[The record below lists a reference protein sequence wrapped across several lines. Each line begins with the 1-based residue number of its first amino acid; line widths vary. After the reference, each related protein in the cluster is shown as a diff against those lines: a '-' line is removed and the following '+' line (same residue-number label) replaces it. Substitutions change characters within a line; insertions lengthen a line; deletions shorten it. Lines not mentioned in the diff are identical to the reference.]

1 VTGVYNADGPRRFEF
16 ILNRKNMLSF
26 LKKIF
31 GGTSTNYKELVTR
44 GAIIVDVRSA
54 AEYKYGHIP
63 GSKNYPLDNIRNKIP
78 ELKKLN
84 KPVITVCRS
93 GARSGM
99 AKGILHAAGIEVY
112 NGGAWTSFKS
122 KIA

>member
-1 VTGVYNADGPRRFEF
+1 
-16 ILNRKNMLSF
+16 MLSL

-31 GGTSTNYKELVTR
+31 SGASVDYKKLVTS

-54 AEYKYGHIP
+54 AEYKSGHLP
-63 GSKNYPLDNIRNKIP
+63 GSRNYPLDTIRNKVP
-78 ELKKLN
+78 ELKKVN

-93 GARSGM
+93 GVRSGM
-99 AKGILHAAGIEVY
+99 AKNILDAAGIEVH

>member
-1 VTGVYNADGPRRFEF
+1 M
-16 ILNRKNMLSF
+16 IQL

-31 GGTSTNYKELVTR
+31 GGTAVNYKELVKN
-44 GAIIVDVRSA
+44 GAIVIDVRSA
-54 AEYKYGHIP
+54 GEYKTGHVP
-63 GSKNYPLDNIRNKIP
+63 GSKNYPLDSLRGKVA

-93 GARSGM
+93 GSRSGM
-99 AKGILHAAGIEVY
+99 AKGILRSAGIEAY
-112 NGGAWTSFKS
+112 NGGPWNSLKS

>member
-1 VTGVYNADGPRRFEF
+1 MIA
-16 ILNRKNMLSF
+16 I

-31 GGTSTNYKELVTR
+31 GGNRVNYRELVQA
-44 GAIIVDVRSA
+44 GALIIDVRTA
-54 AEYKYGHIP
+54 AEYKSGHIP
-63 GSKNYPLDNIRNKIP
+63 GSKNYPLDLLQGKLK
-78 ELKKLN
+78 ELKKLD

-99 AKGILHAAGIEVY
+99 AKGILKSAGIEVY
-112 NGGAWTSFKS
+112 NGGPWTSLQS

>member
-1 VTGVYNADGPRRFEF
+1 
-16 ILNRKNMLSF
+16 MLGF
-26 LKKIF
+26 LKNLF
-31 GGTSTNYKELVTR
+31 GGNSVNYKELVTN
-44 GAIIVDVRSA
+44 GAIIIDVRSA
-54 AEYKYGHIP
+54 GEYKSGHIS
-63 GSKNYPLDNIRNKIP
+63 GSRNYPLDSIRTKVA

-99 AKGILHAAGIEVY
+99 AKTILKTAGIEVY
-112 NGGAWTSFKS
+112 NGGAWDNLKN